1 MIALV
6 VSALLSGPVTGAV
19 NLRAEAQIVGTTVEL
34 AEIADVRGVDA
45 DATRRLSELTLGPA
59 PASGI
64 VRGVRREE
72 IAALVRAAGIT
83 VSLGGSAICRTTAK
97 VEKVTGVEL
106 EDAARKALV
115 TLFAGR
121 DVELELVRGA
131 SDLIVP
137 MAERRREVDVDLGRR
152 EALPG
157 SWNVPVDIRIDGTRV
172 QTAWIAM
179 DVKLYQEMPVAT
191 RDLLRGEAVDAACW
205 SLKRTLVESAG
216 PRPVQPETLFGATC
230 AREISAGTRITEFDV
245 RRDPLVRSGDLVELE
260 VVRGP
265 LRARC
270 RAVARGQG
278 ARGDR
283 VEVQSGEG
291 QRRLV
296 GIVVERGLVRVDMAG
311 APRNER

>member
-1 MIALV
+1 MIAFV
-6 VSALLSGPVTGAV
+6 ISTLLSGSVSGTV

-34 AEIADVRGVDA
+34 AEIADIRGVDA

-59 PASGI
+59 PASGS

-72 IAALVRAAGIT
+72 VAALVRAAGVA
-83 VSLGGSAICRTTAK
+83 VSLGGAAMCRATAK
-97 VEKVTGVEL
+97 SEKVAGVEL
-106 EDAARKALV
+106 ENAARKALV

-121 DVELELVRGA
+121 DVEMDLVRGA
-131 SDLIVP
+131 SDLLVP
-137 MAERRREVDVDLGRR
+137 LAERRREVDVDLGRR
-152 EALPG
+152 EAQPG
-157 SWNVPVDIRIDGTRV
+157 SWNVPVDVRIDGTRV
-172 QTAWIAM
+172 QTVWIAL
-179 DVKLYQEMPVAT
+179 DVKLFDELPVAT
-191 RDLLRGEAVDAACW
+191 RDLRRGEAVEAACW
-205 SLKRTLVESAG
+205 SLQRTRVDGAG
-216 PRPVQPETLFGATC
+216 PRSAQPEALFGATS
-230 AREISAGTRITEFDV
+230 ARDIAAGARITEFDV

-260 VVRGP
+260 VVRGA

-296 GIVVERGLVRVDMAG
+296 GIVVERGLVRVDMASS
-311 APRNER
+311 PRNER

>member
-6 VSALLSGPVTGAV
+6 ISALLSGSVTGTV
-19 NLRAEAQIVGTTVEL
+19 NLRAEAQIAGTTVEL
-34 AEIADVRGVDA
+34 AEIAEVRGA
-45 DATRRLSELTLGPA
+45 DAESTRRLSELTLGPS

-64 VRGVRREE
+64 VRGIRREE
-72 IAALVRAAGIT
+72 VAALARAAGVT
-83 VSLGGSAICRTTAK
+83 VSLGGSAVCRASTK
-97 VEKVTGVEL
+97 LEKVAGVEL

-115 TLFAGR
+115 SLFAGR
-121 DVELELVRGA
+121 DVEMEIVRG
-131 SDLIVP
+131 STDVLVP
-137 MAERRREVDVDLGRR
+137 TAESRREVDVDLGRR

-157 SWNVPVDIRIDGTRV
+157 SWNVPVDVRIDGTRV
-172 QTAWIAM
+172 QTAWIAL
-179 DVKLYQEMPVAT
+179 DVKLFEELPVAT
-191 RDLLRGEAVDAACW
+191 RDLRRGEPVDAASW
-205 SLKRTLVESAG
+205 SLKRTLVEGAG
-216 PRPVQPETLFGATC
+216 PRSAQPEMLFGATC

-296 GIVVERGLVRVDMAG
+296 GIVVERGLVRVDLAES
-311 APRNER
+311 PRNER